1 MRERRREVWRG
12 VPVSGD
18 VEVAGGLV
26 VRLQAAVLDAV
37 HDGVVQDAAA
47 ADGGGSG
54 GLAVGRS
61 RSSGRRRSRSSNC

>member
-1 MRERRREVWRG
+1 M
-12 VPVSGD
+12 SGD

-54 GLAVGRS
+54 GLAGVGRS
-61 RSSGRRRSRSSNC
+61 GGGSRSSRSNC